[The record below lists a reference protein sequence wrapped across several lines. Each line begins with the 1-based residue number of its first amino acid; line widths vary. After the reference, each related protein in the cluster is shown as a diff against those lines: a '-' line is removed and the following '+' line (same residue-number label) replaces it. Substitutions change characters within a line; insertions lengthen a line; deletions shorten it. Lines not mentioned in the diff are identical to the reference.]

1 MINAWEERL
10 IQCEIIKKEVE
21 VEWDLEVT
29 VIGKLT
35 GVRGDMN
42 WEEDENINKGI
53 IKRIIIDATI
63 STSPLR
69 DSGEQSTVVEG
80 NGEKESRQIL
90 FQRSCSLSSVKLFC

>member
-42 WEEDENINKGI
+42 WEEGWKY
-53 IKRIIIDATI
+53 
-63 STSPLR
+63 
-69 DSGEQSTVVEG
+69 
-80 NGEKESRQIL
+80 
-90 FQRSCSLSSVKLFC
+90 